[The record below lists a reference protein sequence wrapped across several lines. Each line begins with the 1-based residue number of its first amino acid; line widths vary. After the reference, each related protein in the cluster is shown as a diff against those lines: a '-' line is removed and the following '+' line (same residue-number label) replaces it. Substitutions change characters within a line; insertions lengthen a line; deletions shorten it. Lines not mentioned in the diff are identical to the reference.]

1 MWTPS
6 PALALLLHVKKL
18 PVDGISGAA
27 LAENHLKM
35 PAGGKPSVIPRD
47 ALSLTLFLLII
58 LSISRIHQHYA
69 AVASLRPALSLVAIS
84 GLLVA
89 LNPSRLSSAALRT
102 WPARVVAALVV
113 LALISVPFGLSMG
126 NSAKFL
132 LDTYFRVLFVYLIV
146 ASIWNTP
153 TTISYL
159 VWAFVIAVAI
169 LCWQAVFVFELGSG
183 LGDQLRLNDLYTY
196 DSNDLGVLLLMGIPL
211 TVTVLEVSRSWGKLF
226 GLLVLLAIGVA
237 IARTGSRGTFVG
249 LVGLA
254 ASFVV
259 WARHIR
265 LSRRVVSVVVVVAA
279 LAAAAPQGYWD
290 QMRSL
295 QNPTEDYNWDS
306 ESGRRQLAQRGVEYM
321 LRYPLTG
328 LGVNNFMK
336 AEWQI
341 SSMAEEVGRRKG
353 IRGKAAHNTW
363 IQIGSE
369 LGVTG
374 LVLWLLLVFGTMRAV
389 ARTRKQ
395 LPVAWKRGPP
405 AQRLLY
411 SLSFTLPLAI
421 WAFAVPSTF
430 VSHAY
435 MDPMYLLAALSA
447 GYLVAVRRELCS
459 NRKMNEHW
467 TARGV

>member
-1 MWTPS
+1 MWISSPG
-6 PALALLLHVKKL
+6 PALLSQLKDPPGVAMRGAARAKSQLKL
-18 PVDGISGAA
+18 PTDGE
-27 LAENHLKM
+27 L
-35 PAGGKPSVIPRD
+35 SVIPRD
-47 ALSLTLFLLII
+47 ALSLTIFLLII
-58 LSISRIHQHYA
+58 VSISRIHQHYA
-69 AVASLRPALSLVAIS
+69 AVASLRPALSLIAIS
-84 GLLVA
+84 GLLIA
-89 LNPSRLSSAALRT
+89 LNPSRLSSAAFRT

-132 LDTYFRVLFVYLIV
+132 LDVYFRVLFVYLIV

-153 TTISYL
+153 RTISYL
-159 VWAFVIAVAI
+159 VWAFVIAVSI
-169 LCWQAVFVFELGSG
+169 LCWQAIVVFELGAG
-183 LGDQLRLNDLYTY
+183 MGDQLRLNDLYTY

-211 TVTVLEVSRSWGKLF
+211 SVTVFEASKSWGKLF
-226 GLLVLLAIGVA
+226 GLLVLLATGVA

-249 LVGLA
+249 LIGLA
-254 ASFVV
+254 ASFIV
-259 WARHIR
+259 WARHIP

-279 LAAAAPQGYWD
+279 LAAAAPQGYWE

-321 LRYPLTG
+321 FRYPLTG
-328 LGVNNFMK
+328 LGVNNFTK

-341 SSMAEEVGRRKG
+341 SSMAEQVGRRKG

-374 LVLWLLLVFGTMRAV
+374 LVLWLLLVFGTMWAV

-435 MDPMYLLAALSA
+435 MDPMYFLAALSA
-447 GYLVAVRRELCS
+447 GYLVAVRRESGLVWKTTVERTS
-459 NRKMNEHW
+459 QV
-467 TARGV
+467 A